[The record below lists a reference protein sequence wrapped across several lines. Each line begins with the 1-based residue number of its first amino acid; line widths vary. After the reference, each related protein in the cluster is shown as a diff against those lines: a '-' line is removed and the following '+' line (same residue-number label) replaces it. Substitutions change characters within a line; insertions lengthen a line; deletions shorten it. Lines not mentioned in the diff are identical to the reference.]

1 MAFTRPS
8 WNAHVS
14 SSCRNAE
21 SASKIQIQVLPNI
34 PSSVFSP
41 VCLLTCRITEMVGGQ
56 GPGRRSIA
64 MWHIKPRGSL
74 RPANLV
80 VASARTARG
89 CSLQREAMRKLRD
102 SIIAL
107 GFADH
112 FEHCNH
118 IVGRMCTQV
127 PLQFYCMGAYPCMC
141 AWMCCYSVIKLQFG
155 SAWSNFQ
162 MQYKTT
168 LHVQPIY
175 VATAV

>member
-14 SSCRNAE
+14 SACRNAE

-64 MWHIKPRGSL
+64 MWHIKTSWLIEACQSCRCKCKNGTWMFLTTGSM
-74 RPANLV
+74 
-80 VASARTARG
+80 G
-89 CSLQREAMRKLRD
+89 KLRD

-127 PLQFYCMGAYPCMC
+127 PLPILLHGCV
-141 AWMCCYSVIKLQFG
+141 SV
-155 SAWSNFQ
+155 
-162 MQYKTT
+162 
-168 LHVQPIY
+168 Y
-175 VATAV
+175 VRVDVLL

>member
-141 AWMCCYSVIKLQFG
+141 AWMCCYSGIKLQFG
-155 SAWSNFQ
+155 SA
-162 MQYKTT
+162 
-168 LHVQPIY
+168 
-175 VATAV
+175 